1 MKILRRRPVRESLF
15 KAATLEPA
23 TLLIKRLWQRR
34 FSGNFSWMLIKL
46 TFIIWIAFISLPS
59 SVFIVYLEDQYFYSK
74 EYELPALNYSLIV
87 TFSLWFFFIE
97 RFTVELNWNNIL
109 SVIKLFLPLHE
120 KRRVGGKNMFT
131 KISYFIKHWLKKSC
145 GLETH

>member
-1 MKILRRRPVRESLF
+1 MKILQRRPVRETLF

-87 TFSLWFFFIE
+87 TFSLWFFLLN
-97 RFTVELNWNNIL
+97 VLLLNWTEIIFFQSLNCFYLYMKKGEWVGKTCLQKYLISSNID
-109 SVIKLFLPLHE
+109 
-120 KRRVGGKNMFT
+120 
-131 KISYFIKHWLKKSC
+131 
-145 GLETH
+145 